1 VEHPDRPFSHGVQR
15 RPNCIADPNL
25 PRDQRTISLWYNVNA
40 FALPSTPGIFGT
52 CGRGIIDGPGVKV
65 LHGGLFKRF
74 KAERFNIRFGMEAT
88 NILNHPNWGN
98 LSSGAL
104 RLDNT
109 SGRAKITDAS
119 GATSGSAGDAAGP
132 RSMRMDLR
140 VEF

>member
-1 VEHPDRPFSHGVQR
+1 MR
-15 RPNCIADPNL
+15 RPDCVADPNL
-25 PRDQRTISLWYNVNA
+25 PKDPRTIGLWYNINA
-40 FALPSTPGIFGT
+40 FALPATPGILGT

-65 LHGGLFKRF
+65 LHGGVFKTM
-74 KAERFNIRFGMEAT
+74 KAERFNIRFGMQAT

-104 RLDNT
+104 RLD
-109 SGRAKITDAS
+109 SSSRGRITDAS

-132 RSMRMDLR
+132 RAMRLDLR